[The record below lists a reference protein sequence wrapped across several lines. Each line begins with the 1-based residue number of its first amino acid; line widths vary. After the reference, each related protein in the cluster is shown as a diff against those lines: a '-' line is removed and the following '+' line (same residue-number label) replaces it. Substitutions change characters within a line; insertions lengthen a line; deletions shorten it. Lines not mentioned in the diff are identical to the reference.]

1 MTDPKPLTQEDG
13 WSDGGCP
20 AGSFERR
27 SFLRGAAA
35 AGVIAAA
42 SGSLLGSSDAAHA
55 AAPAT
60 APAAG
65 AVPFFGEH
73 QSGIV
78 TPPKTPQPQAILASF
93 DVTAKNRGE
102 LTALF
107 RTLTSR
113 ARFLTSGGPAP
124 KSGPQSQGT
133 GLLGNTVVPDG
144 LTVTVGVG
152 ASLFDHRFGLADR
165 KPAELVTMHAFAHDH
180 LNPAESNGDVS
191 LQLCA
196 NHNDVLLNALRDI
209 QDHTKNAMRLRWSI
223 DGFRPPPRPSG
234 TPRDQLG
241 FHDDVADYYIRKAK
255 NGYNQFV
262 WAHPGRPEPAWTT
275 GGTYQVI
282 RIVQF
287 HLDAWERVP
296 EAEQEKMIG
305 RRKVS
310 GIPLNGGTNEES
322 PVVYDPAGKVIPFNC
337 HIRLANPKTAQVPA
351 VHIWRRS
358 YQYIRAPHIKGQLEA
373 GHAFICYQSNLRT
386 YIDMQT
392 RLENEMLVP
401 FLTPTGGGY
410 FFALAGVADDHD
422 YYARTLL
429 T

>member
-1 MTDPKPLTQEDG
+1 MTDERPPTPEEASG
-13 WSDGGCP
+13 GGCP
-20 AGSFERR
+20 GSLFARR

-35 AGVIAAA
+35 VGLAGAAA
-42 SGSLLGSSDAAHA
+42 DSLLGSE
-55 AAPAT
+55 T
-60 APAAG
+60 AYADTSPAAG

-73 QSGIV
+73 QSGITTV
-78 TPPKTPQPQAILASF
+78 PKTAQPQGIFASF
-93 DVTAKNRGE
+93 DVIAKDRRE
-102 LTALF
+102 LTDLF

-113 ARFLTSGGPAP
+113 ARFLTKGGPAP
-124 KSGPQSQGT
+124 KSGPHSPSS

-165 KPAELVTMHAFAHDH
+165 KPAELVTMKAFAHDH
-180 LNPAESNGDVS
+180 LNPAECNGDLS

-196 NHNDVLLNALRDI
+196 NHNDVLMNALLDI
-209 QDHTKNAMRLRWSI
+209 QAHTKGAMRLRWSI
-223 DGFRPPPRPSG
+223 DGFLPPPRPSG
-234 TPRDQLG
+234 TPREQLG
-241 FHDDVADYYIRKAK
+241 FNDGVADHFIRDAK

-262 WAHPGRPEPAWTT
+262 WVHPGAPEPAWTV
-275 GGTYQVI
+275 GGSYQVI

-287 HLDAWERVP
+287 DLVAWDRVP

-305 RRKVS
+305 RHKVS
-310 GIPLNGGTNEES
+310 GIPLNGGTNEDS
-322 PVVYDPAGKVIPFNC
+322 PVVYDPAGKVIPFNS

-358 YQYIRAPHIKGQLEA
+358 YQYIRTPHVEGQLEA
-373 GHAFICYQSNLRT
+373 GHAFCCYQSKLRT
-386 YIDMQT
+386 YIDMQQ

-410 FFALAGVADDHD
+410 FFALPGVANDQD
-422 YYARTLL
+422 YYARKLL

>member
-1 MTDPKPLTQEDG
+1 MTDERPSPPQDG

-20 AGSFERR
+20 ANFSARR
-27 SFLRGAAA
+27 SFLQGTAAGLVAA
-35 AGVIAAA
+35 AG
-42 SGSLLGSSDAAHA
+42 GSLLDTDAALA
-55 AAPAT
+55 DT
-60 APAAG
+60 AGGTG
-65 AVPFFGEH
+65 AVPFHGAH
-73 QSGIV
+73 QSGIS
-78 TPPKTPQPQAILASF
+78 TPPKTPQPRAIFASF
-93 DVTAKNRGE
+93 DVTAGNRSE
-102 LTALF
+102 LTDLF
-107 RTLTSR
+107 HTLTSR

-124 KSGPQSQGT
+124 RPGPQSPGS

-165 KPAELVTMHAFAHDH
+165 KPAELVTMSAFTHDH
-180 LNPAESNGDVS
+180 LNPAECNGDVS

-196 NHNDVLLNALRDI
+196 DHSDVLMNALLDI
-209 QDHTKNAMRLRWSI
+209 QAHTKGAMRLRWSI

-234 TPRDQLG
+234 TPRDLLG
-241 FHDDVADYYIRKAK
+241 FHDDVADHFIRDAK
-255 NGYNQFV
+255 DGFNQFV
-262 WAHPGRPEPAWTT
+262 WVHPPGPEPAWTT

-287 HLDAWERVP
+287 HLADWDRVP
-296 EAEQEKMIG
+296 EAQQEKIIG
-305 RRKVS
+305 RHKVS
-310 GIPLNGGTNEES
+310 GIPLNGGTNENS
-322 PVVYDPAGKVIPFNC
+322 PVVYDPAGKVIAFNS

-358 YQYIRAPHIKGQLEA
+358 YQYMRAPHLNGQLDA
-373 GHAFICYQSNLRT
+373 GHAFCCYQRKLRT
-386 YIDMQT
+386 YIDMQQ

-410 FFALAGVADDHD
+410 FFALPGVVDDHD

>member
-1 MTDPKPLTQEDG
+1 MTNPEPPAQD
-13 WSDGGCP
+13 DGGCP
-20 AGSFERR
+20 GGFFQRR

-55 AAPAT
+55 AALAT

-65 AVPFFGEH
+65 AVPFFGVH
-73 QSGIV
+73 QSGVV

-102 LTALF
+102 LAALF

-165 KPAELVTMHAFAHDH
+165 KPAELITMHGFAHDH

-196 NHNDVLLNALRDI
+196 NHNDVLLNALLDI
-209 QDHTKNAMRLRWSI
+209 QAHTKGAMRLRWSI
-223 DGFRPPPRPSG
+223 DGFLPPPRPSG

-241 FHDDVADYYIRKAK
+241 FNDGVADHFIKDAK

-262 WAHPGRPEPAWTT
+262 WVHPGAPEPAWTV

-305 RRKVS
+305 RHKVS
-310 GIPLNGGTNEES
+310 GIPLNGGTNEDS
-322 PVVYDPAGKVIPFNC
+322 PVVYDPSGKVIPFNC

-358 YQYIRAPHIKGQLEA
+358 YQYIRAPTSRGNWRRGTLSSA
-373 GHAFICYQSNLRT
+373 
-386 YIDMQT
+386 T
-392 RLENEMLVP
+392 RATCAPTSTCRRGWKTKCSSLSLPPLVGA
-401 FLTPTGGGY
+401 TSSHCRVWPTSTTTT
-410 FFALAGVADDHD
+410 LAR
-422 YYARTLL
+422 Y
-429 T
+429 